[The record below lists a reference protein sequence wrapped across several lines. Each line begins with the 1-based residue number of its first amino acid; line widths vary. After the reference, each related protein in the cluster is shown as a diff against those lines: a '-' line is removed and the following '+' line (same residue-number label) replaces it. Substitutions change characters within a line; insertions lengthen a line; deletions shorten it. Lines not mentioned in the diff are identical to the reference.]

1 MVKKPDIQYI
11 DTFYVHG
18 SEARILEL
26 KPKKRIIKTVLPLSA
41 PDTTIKIAIDRVALC
56 GIVVALA
63 LLVMLAVESVKYV
76 QVCREYQAM
85 TDYVVSVQN
94 ENVTLRETYRA
105 GYDLADIE
113 AKALELGMIPASEA
127 QRIVVTSVMPV
138 REPEMTVWEEFVW
151 LLEGLFA

>member
-94 ENVTLRETYRA
+94 VSLQQE
-105 GYDLADIE
+105 
-113 AKALELGMIPASEA
+113 
-127 QRIVVTSVMPV
+127 
-138 REPEMTVWEEFVW
+138 
-151 LLEGLFA
+151 